1 MLAITAN
8 GTEFLAT
15 FVDNSSAEAFI
26 VRLREGPLALSLHDY
41 GGFEKVGP
49 LGMSLPANDEQITTE
64 PGDVI
69 LYQGDQITIYYDE
82 NTWSFTR
89 LAHIDGAT
97 RDGLLAVFGE
107 GDVEV
112 TFSLRED

>member
-1 MLAITAN
+1 MLTITAN
-8 GTEFLAT
+8 GTT
-15 FVDNSSAEAFI
+15 FTASFEDNPSAKAFAE
-26 VRLREGPLALSLHDY
+26 LLQNGPLTLSLRDY
-41 GGFEKVGP
+41 GNFEKVGP
-49 LGMSLPANDEQITTE
+49 LGTSLPTNDEQITTK

-69 LYQGDQITIYYDE
+69 LYQGNQITVYYDT

-97 RDGLLAVFGE
+97 REVLLAAFGQ

-112 TFSLRED
+112 TFSLH